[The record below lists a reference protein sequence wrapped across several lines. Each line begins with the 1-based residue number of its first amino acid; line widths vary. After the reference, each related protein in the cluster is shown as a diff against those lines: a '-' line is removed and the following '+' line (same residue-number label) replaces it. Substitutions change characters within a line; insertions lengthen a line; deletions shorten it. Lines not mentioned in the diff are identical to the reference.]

1 MQPQGAQWKPNPQP
15 SRTNVM
21 DDGAGCGRAD
31 EIEDACA
38 LIDNDDASTPQVRTN
53 DNLLNIERTPL
64 FAAFLGTS
72 RGIPWNGSTRWRFLS
87 KSQALLPGFSLRM
100 VDCGLTRDRLFTIPA
115 LRGGTK
121 DAAPGELS
129 RPTVKSTSCSEAHAE
144 PPRCQSARGEDWRSA
159 EGCVRLKKSTFR
171 RSTAAIFK
179 PSSTPYPT
187 QMAQAARTRPHPT
200 TAGSHGGV

>member
-53 DNLLNIERTPL
+53 DNLLNIERTPF

-72 RGIPWNGSTRWRFLS
+72 RGIPCKGKHT
-87 KSQALLPGFSLRM
+87 P
-100 VDCGLTRDRLFTIPA
+100 
-115 LRGGTK
+115 
-121 DAAPGELS
+121 
-129 RPTVKSTSCSEAHAE
+129 
-144 PPRCQSARGEDWRSA
+144 
-159 EGCVRLKKSTFR
+159 
-171 RSTAAIFK
+171 AIFVK
-179 PSSTPYPT
+179 EPGAP
-187 QMAQAARTRPHPT
+187 AWVFFAD
-200 TAGSHGGV
+200 G